1 MNDKTLQKLAVLFAD
16 VSGSTKLYERVGD
29 EIARADIKT
38 CLDLLTEVAQS
49 HEGRVLKTIGD
60 EVMCSFTNPLDA
72 ALAAGEMQSALSD
85 AGAAGEFQSGQVRIK
100 IGWHYGPVEW
110 RQGDVI
116 GEAPITAQQIIG
128 MAKADEVLTSEN
140 SIQVLPQEQRDTAVY
155 LDTVAAE
162 AWNGPLKVYS
172 VSWAEE
178 EDATVITT
186 SAPEELGRHATLVL
200 KAGDK
205 VVHMDD
211 IHWQIHIGRDPAN
224 EFCINGRFT
233 SRHHADIMYRHGHFA
248 LFDIS
253 TNGTVVVD
261 KNKDIK
267 RLHRE
272 ELVLSGNGIICCGGT
287 PDTDPE
293 AVIHYQCN

>member
-16 VSGSTKLYERVGD
+16 VSGSTRLYERVGD
-29 EIARADIKT
+29 EIARADIKA
-38 CLDLLTEVAQS
+38 CLDLLTRVAQA

-60 EVMCSFTNPLDA
+60 EVMCIFTNPVNA
-72 ALAAGEMQSALSD
+72 AVAAQEMQSELSD
-85 AGAAGEFQSGQVRIK
+85 AGTAGFFRSGQVRIK

-116 GEAPITAQQIIG
+116 GEAPNTAQQIIA
-128 MAKADEVLTSEN
+128 MAKADEILTSEN
-140 SIQVLPQEQRDTAVY
+140 TIEVLPREQRAAANY

-162 AWNGPLKVYS
+162 CWSGPLKVYS
-172 VSWAEE
+172 LLWKDE
-178 EDATVITT
+178 EDATVIAAA
-186 SAPEELGRHATLVL
+186 APEELDKHATLIL
-200 KAGDK
+200 KSAK
-205 VVHMDD
+205 QELQMDEVR
-211 IHWQIHIGRDPAN
+211 WQVRIGRGQEN
-224 EFCINGRFT
+224 ELCVNGRFT
-233 SRHHADIMYRHGHFA
+233 SRHHADIMYRHGHFI

-261 KNKDIK
+261 ANRDIK

-272 ELVLSGNGIICCGGT
+272 ELVLSGSGMICCGGT
-287 PDTDPE
+287 PDNEPD